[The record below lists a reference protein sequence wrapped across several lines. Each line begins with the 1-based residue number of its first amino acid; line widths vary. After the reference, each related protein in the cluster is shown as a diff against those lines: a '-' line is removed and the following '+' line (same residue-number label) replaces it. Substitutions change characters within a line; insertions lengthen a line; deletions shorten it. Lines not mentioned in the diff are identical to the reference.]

1 MSITQRGSSYE
12 AAVNYKGSRYRRS
25 FKDRLQAEIWEAQA
39 KADLVAGR
47 VPEVSAQASNRG
59 LPRTLDDLRDYTY
72 RTVWAG
78 SKSEDTALLNSGAVV
93 KAIGPRTMIEDIDKV
108 SIDLAVAEWKRLGNS
123 NGTINR
129 KLSAL
134 SKMLTVAEELGVI
147 DRKPSIKKSKENQGR
162 IRWYTDEEQLRIMR
176 MFNHLGYP
184 EYGGIVRVLL
194 DTGMRCGELFSLEWE
209 DIQDNLIVLS
219 DTKNSSPRSIP
230 MTEEVSRIINSHQA
244 EVFYVSVRTVNSNC
258 QNLDH
263 DNEDTITEAN
273 WHRRVTECGWYVRGG
288 PQRGL
293 PVGPFNSEA
302 DAIAGCPWIL
312 SGPFKW
318 TNYDRTRR
326 LFDRVREQLG
336 WSDDPQATLH
346 ACRHTFISNLV
357 QEGVPIAMVQR
368 LAGHKTIQMTMRYTH
383 LAPKD
388 LESAIE
394 KLQARR
400 T

>member
-176 MFNHLGYP
+176 MFNHMGFP

-230 MTEEVSRIINSHQA
+230 MTEEVSRIINSQ
-244 EVFYVSVRTVNSNC
+244 EF
-258 QNLDH
+258 D
-263 DNEDTITEAN
+263 
-273 WHRRVTECGWYVRGG
+273 G
-288 PQRGL
+288 
-293 PVGPFNSEA
+293 
-302 DAIAGCPWIL
+302 
-312 SGPFKW
+312 GPFKW

-326 LFDRVREQLG
+326 LFDRVRNQLG

>member
-1 MSITQRGSSYE
+1 MSITQRGSSWE
-12 AAVNYKGSRYRRS
+12 AAVNHKGSRYRRS
-25 FKDRLQAEIWEAQA
+25 FKDRLQAEIWEAQS

-47 VPEVSAQASNRG
+47 VPEVSTQASNRG

-78 SKSEDTALLNSGAVV
+78 SKSEDTALLNSGSVV
-93 KAIGPRTMIEDIDKV
+93 KAIGPKTMIEDIDKV

-134 SKMLTVAEELGVI
+134 SKMLTVAEELEII

-184 EYGGIVRVLL
+184 EYGCIVRVLL
-194 DTGMRCGELFSLEWE
+194 DTGMRCGELFGLDWE
-209 DIQDNLIVLS
+209 DIQGNLIVL
-219 DTKNSSPRSIP
+219 DETKNGSPRSIP
-230 MTEEVSRIINSHQA
+230 MTEEVSRIINSQ
-244 EVFYVSVRTVNSNC
+244 EF
-258 QNLDH
+258 D
-263 DNEDTITEAN
+263 
-273 WHRRVTECGWYVRGG
+273 G
-288 PQRGL
+288 
-293 PVGPFNSEA
+293 
-302 DAIAGCPWIL
+302 
-312 SGPFKW
+312 GPFKW

-326 LFDRVREQLG
+326 LFDRVRNQLG
-336 WSDDPQATLH
+336 WSEDQQATLH

-368 LAGHKTIQMTMRYTH
+368 LAGHRTIQMTMRYTH

-394 KLQARR
+394 KLEGRRGNVISLPQVSVAR
-400 T
+400 

>member
-1 MSITQRGSSYE
+1 
-12 AAVNYKGSRYRRS
+12 
-25 FKDRLQAEIWEAQA
+25 
-39 KADLVAGR
+39 
-47 VPEVSAQASNRG
+47 
-59 LPRTLDDLRDYTY
+59 
-72 RTVWAG
+72 
-78 SKSEDTALLNSGAVV
+78 
-93 KAIGPRTMIEDIDKV
+93 
-108 SIDLAVAEWKRLGNS
+108 
-123 NGTINR
+123 
-129 KLSAL
+129 
-134 SKMLTVAEELGVI
+134 
-147 DRKPSIKKSKENQGR
+147 
-162 IRWYTDEEQLRIMR
+162 

-194 DTGMRCGELFSLEWE
+194 DTGMRCGELFGLSWE

-230 MTEEVSRIINSHQA
+230 MTEEVSRIINSHQ
-244 EVFYVSVRTVNSNC
+244 F
-258 QNLDH
+258 D
-263 DNEDTITEAN
+263 
-273 WHRRVTECGWYVRGG
+273 G
-288 PQRGL
+288 
-293 PVGPFNSEA
+293 
-302 DAIAGCPWIL
+302 
-312 SGPFKW
+312 GPFKW

>member
-12 AAVNYKGSRYRRS
+12 AAVNHKGSRYRRS

-176 MFNHLGYP
+176 MFNHMGFP

-230 MTEEVSRIINSHQA
+230 MTEEVSRIINSQ
-244 EVFYVSVRTVNSNC
+244 EF
-258 QNLDH
+258 D
-263 DNEDTITEAN
+263 
-273 WHRRVTECGWYVRGG
+273 G
-288 PQRGL
+288 
-293 PVGPFNSEA
+293 
-302 DAIAGCPWIL
+302 
-312 SGPFKW
+312 GPFKW

-326 LFDRVREQLG
+326 LFDRVRNQLG

>member
-12 AAVNYKGSRYRRS
+12 AAVNHKGSRYRRS

-47 VPEVSAQASNRG
+47 VTEVSAQASNRG

-93 KAIGPRTMIEDIDKV
+93 KAIGARTMIEDIDKV

-176 MFNHLGYP
+176 MFDHLGCP
-184 EYGGIVRVLL
+184 EYGWIVRVLL

-209 DIQDNLIVLS
+209 NIQDNLIVLS

-230 MTEEVSRIINSHQA
+230 MTTEVSEIIK
-244 EVFYVSVRTVNSNC
+244 RTYTLEYLCGTLSS
-258 QNLDH
+258 Q
-263 DNEDTITEAN
+263 
-273 WHRRVTECGWYVRGG
+273 RV
-288 PQRGL
+288 
-293 PVGPFNSEA
+293 
-302 DAIAGCPWIL
+302 D

-346 ACRHTFISNLV
+346 ACRHTFISN
-357 QEGVPIAMVQR
+357 
-368 LAGHKTIQMTMRYTH
+368 
-383 LAPKD
+383 
-388 LESAIE
+388 
-394 KLQARR
+394 
-400 T
+400 